1 MVLSSNYHGAHV
13 SLKRRISV
21 QLLRRR
27 SDPLFKRYVMSY
39 LQPED
44 DSSSEEKVAIKENTA
59 TDLERQRT
67 AVFITKPSVTEYLR

>member
-1 MVLSSNYHGAHV
+1 MVLSSSYHGAHV

-21 QLLRRR
+21 QLLRQR
-27 SDPLFKRYVMSY
+27 SDPLFKRYIMSY
-39 LQPED
+39 LQNED
-44 DSSSEEKVAIKENTA
+44 DSSSEEKVLIKENTA